1 MNPALSSELRLAK
14 LRQPRPYPAVSLVMP
29 THRREPDNAQDP
41 VRLRNLVAAAEKAV
55 QDDPAVTRERRA
67 DVLDQLRRAV
77 AEVDLAHAEDGLV
90 IFVAPGE
97 HHVWSVARS
106 VPERVVLADTF
117 LTRNLVAAQAAEQPS
132 WALAVAA
139 DRVSLWSGSPET
151 LTEHTKRHPAHP
163 QPRGP
168 GTRPRK
174 ERVGD
179 LPGTFQ
185 GRATRQFLREAHT
198 ALRAVLASEPRP
210 LYVIG
215 EPVALAL
222 LEETGP
228 LPQDTTPVHRG
239 GLANGPAA
247 AVHEAV
253 EPARA
258 AREAAGSTTV
268 VAELGAA
275 RGRREFAGGLDEV
288 WQAVKEGRIRLLAVE
303 DHYRTVV
310 RDEGGHLEPAEP
322 SEAGA
327 RDDMVDE
334 RRVSCDT
341 GNDDPGGPAFSERP
355 APDTA
360 GFSGEPPSS
369 VASSAS
375 EVSPRAST
383 SWRRR
388 RRPRAR
394 PRARRPWGGDRALPA
409 GGRERSEG
417 RADGQRAGRGRHDR
431 QAQGGHRR
439 RADRRGDHH
448 QQDVEGGLLR
458 RTGRL
463 PRPFRARSS
472 RRSSSVTRTSN
483 QVDAN
488 SRWSSAG
495 SLLSPCSPQRLTKAQ
510 RY

>member
-1 MNPALSSELRLAK
+1 MNPALSSDVLAK

-139 DRVSLWSGSPET
+139 DRVSLWSGSPER
-151 LTEHTKRHPAHP
+151 LTEHTGDGFPL
-163 QPRGP
+163 
-168 GTRPRK
+168 TRSLEDPDAERK

-179 LPGTFQ
+179 LPSTFQ
-185 GRATRQFLREAHT
+185 DEATRQFLREAHT

-239 GLANGPAA
+239 GLASGPAA

-268 VAELGAA
+268 MAELGAA

-334 RRVSCDT
+334 IVERALDT
-341 GNDDPGGPAFSERP
+341 GAEVRFVRDDTLLDMDRI
-355 APDTA
+355 A
-360 GFSGEPPSS
+360 G
-369 VASSAS
+369 V
-375 EVSPRAST
+375 
-383 SWRRR
+383 
-388 RRPRAR
+388 
-394 PRARRPWGGDRALPA
+394 
-409 GGRERSEG
+409 
-417 RADGQRAGRGRHDR
+417 
-431 QAQGGHRR
+431 
-439 RADRRGDHH
+439 
-448 QQDVEGGLLR
+448 LR
-458 RTGRL
+458 
-463 PRPFRARSS
+463 
-472 RRSSSVTRTSN
+472 
-483 QVDAN
+483 
-488 SRWSSAG
+488 
-495 SLLSPCSPQRLTKAQ
+495 
-510 RY
+510 Y

>member
-1 MNPALSSELRLAK
+1 MNPALSSDVLAK

-139 DRVSLWSGSPET
+139 DRVSLWSGSPER
-151 LTEHTKRHPAHP
+151 LTEHTGDGFPL
-163 QPRGP
+163 
-168 GTRPRK
+168 TRSLEDPDAERK
-174 ERVGD
+174 ERIGD
-179 LPGTFQ
+179 LPSTFQ
-185 GRATRQFLREAHT
+185 DEATRQFLREAHT

-222 LEETGP
+222 LEETGS

-239 GLANGPAA
+239 GLASGPAA

-253 EPARA
+253 EPVRA

-268 VAELGAA
+268 MAELGAA
-275 RGRREFAGGLDEV
+275 RGRHEFAGGLDEV
-288 WQAVKEGRIRLLAVE
+288 WQAVKEGRMRLLAVE

-334 RRVSCDT
+334 IVERALDT
-341 GNDDPGGPAFSERP
+341 GAEVRFVRDDTLLDMDRI
-355 APDTA
+355 A
-360 GFSGEPPSS
+360 G
-369 VASSAS
+369 V
-375 EVSPRAST
+375 
-383 SWRRR
+383 
-388 RRPRAR
+388 
-394 PRARRPWGGDRALPA
+394 
-409 GGRERSEG
+409 
-417 RADGQRAGRGRHDR
+417 
-431 QAQGGHRR
+431 
-439 RADRRGDHH
+439 
-448 QQDVEGGLLR
+448 LR
-458 RTGRL
+458 
-463 PRPFRARSS
+463 
-472 RRSSSVTRTSN
+472 
-483 QVDAN
+483 
-488 SRWSSAG
+488 
-495 SLLSPCSPQRLTKAQ
+495 
-510 RY
+510 Y